1 MNRLHTH
8 YITAFIICMCAC
20 KKVITVNL
28 KNAIPQIVIQGN
40 ITNETGP
47 YTIKITKTVTYTSD
61 NIFPPVTGAAVSIK
75 DNTINTTDALIE
87 TAPGIYSTSILQGV
101 QGHTYTLTVTAEKKT
116 YTASS
121 TMPQQILL
129 DGVSFLKINAFGA
142 TIINAVP
149 KFQDPPG
156 IPNYYK
162 FEQTLNKRKLKQF
175 FTFDD
180 RLSDSR
186 YATRQLFNDSAY
198 LNIEDTLLLEMQCID
213 KNIFNYFD
221 ELDRITNPNNSQSST
236 PTNPT
241 SNINNNALGY
251 FSAHTVQRKKVVV
264 KL

>member
-221 ELDRITNPNNSQSST
+221 ELGRITNPNNSQSST